1 LPELIIRM
9 PRFDRIAEDSATANP
24 HDRITLDERFVALF
38 LPETPLDR
46 VESQELR
53 QIVLYALQQLT
64 PQELKVVEG
73 RYQHKRS
80 PGAVASHLH
89 ISKDEVRGLER
100 SALDKLRKPL
110 IEYMET

>member
-1 LPELIIRM
+1 M
-9 PRFDRIAEDSATANP
+9 PRFDRISENAPSAGR
-24 HDRITLDERFVALF
+24 RIHVPLDERFIEIL
-38 LPETPLDR
+38 LPDSPLDR

-53 QIVLYALQQLT
+53 QIVMHALAELT

-80 PGAVASHLH
+80 PGAVASHLRV
-89 ISKDEVRGLER
+89 SREDVEALER
-100 SALDKLRKPL
+100 SALQKLRRPL

>member
-1 LPELIIRM
+1 M
-9 PRFDRIAEDSATANP
+9 PRFDRIAEDSPTAGRQ
-24 HDRITLDERFVALF
+24 DRITLDERFVALF
-38 LPETPLDR
+38 LPETPLAR

-53 QIVLYALQQLT
+53 QIVLHALEELT

-89 ISKDEVRGLER
+89 IPSDEVRALER
-100 SALDKLRKPL
+100 SALEKLRKPL
-110 IEYMET
+110 IEYMES